1 MQRPRCLATAVLRG
15 DRQGRVL
22 RLERFQNFTS
32 DLALEKGKQRGV
44 DGLCGLQVA
53 N

>member
-22 RLERFQNFTS
+22 RLERFQ
-32 DLALEKGKQRGV
+32 KQRGV
-44 DGLCGLQVA
+44 DGLRGLQVA